1 MHPDA
6 HGQANKLFTCH
17 NLNGDLSKKNTMHYL
32 IDRFSYYSTCKYI
45 KACEQNKTNY
55 LSFLQTHYYSDPADF
70 TCCLLEQS
78 EHHSQSLIFMML
90 LDHKIWQVFI
100 VTSIC
105 FIALKRETNFC
116 FTDLINFVFWRFPTY
131 YLSSLIF
138 NCLYL
143 LI

>member
-90 LDHKIWQVFI
+90 SNHKFRQVVI
-100 VTSIC
+100 VTSMLPSHWKGQPSSVSLSWSILY
-105 FIALKRETNFC
+105 FEG
-116 FTDLINFVFWRFPTY
+116 FPHTISP
-131 YLSSLIF
+131 L
-138 NCLYL
+138 
-143 LI
+143 